1 VLEYWWH
8 EVLGTVHKG
17 ILLRFVILAAI
28 CGVVMWFARSSA
40 VKRKPPGAERLSR
53 PSRGTSGRDCGA
65 GGSVIHRGWS

>member
-1 VLEYWWH
+1 VLQVLEYWWH

-40 VKRKPPGAERLSR
+40 VKRNPPADE
-53 PSRGTSGRDCGA
+53 PSG
-65 GGSVIHRGWS
+65 